1 MPVLVPFKDDVHAY
15 YNSACHHL
23 KEGKGHL
30 CMLPRIWPVVK
41 HIASELV

>member
-1 MPVLVPFKDDVHAY
+1 MPVLLPFKDDVHAY

-23 KEGKGHL
+23 EGKGHL